1 MSLIYEVY
9 HSKRNVQTRIIE
21 DDDFTYQNI
30 LHFLKK
36 YRIKNQ
42 VMLDIGCGVGTID
55 FYLAKKGA
63 KVTGIDV
70 SKNGIDTANKNLA
83 NLGMQKK
90 LKFKVANFPKSY
102 PKSKF
107 DKIICSEVLE
117 HLKNDKLAVKTIFKI
132 LNKSGIVIASSPSK
146 NAPLYRMG
154 ALKTFDRKVGHL
166 RRYSENDF
174 VDLFKKEGFVILE
187 TNKTEG
193 ILRNFLFTNP
203 FGGFLL
209 RILNKKPFSRVVTFI
224 DNLSVPLF
232 GESDIYIVAQKR

>member
-1 MSLIYEVY
+1 M
-9 HSKRNVQTRIIE
+9 
-21 DDDFTYQNI
+21 
-30 LHFLKK
+30 
-36 YRIKNQ
+36 
-42 VMLDIGCGVGTID
+42 
-55 FYLAKKGA
+55 
-63 KVTGIDV
+63 
-70 SKNGIDTANKNLA
+70 
-83 NLGMQKK
+83 
-90 LKFKVANFPKSY
+90 
-102 PKSKF
+102 
-107 DKIICSEVLE
+107 
-117 HLKNDKLAVKTIFKI
+117 
-132 LNKSGIVIASSPSK
+132 IASSPSK